1 MTKNNKLKKILI
13 TVGVI
18 VVVLAAVVGGLYL
31 SVSRTA
37 EIPSSDEAAVLVS
50 NAIDSMYGKNSAVA
64 KEISE
69 DIELKINDIE
79 QDGTGCLINV
89 TIDSADIG
97 TLLETHLDEIVALDN
112 GTVKSDELKASINE
126 KVVSLLPTTEKTT
139 ATVDI
144 ICADVDGTWKVY
156 KSEELA
162 DAVYPGLYKFNQD
175 NSESEVKAVKRLLT
189 LTDIKIDKSEPDTRN
204 WIQRSVDELKAQF
217 KLNFITDGR
226 WKMIV
231 NGLLTTLEITGVSL
245 VIGVVLG
252 IIVAAIRASFDK
264 NNDEMKKRGGIGY
277 GIMSFLN
284 GICKI
289 YLTVIRGTPVVVQ
302 VLIYYFIIFK
312 SLSNGTLVAM
322 LAFGINSGAYV
333 AEIFRGGIMSID
345 NGQFEAG
352 RSLGF
357 NYVQTMCH
365 VVIPQVFKAVLPT
378 LCNEFIAL
386 LKETSIV
393 GYVGEVDLTK
403 AGDLIRGRTFSAFM
417 PLILVAL
424 VYLALVMLLT
434 FLVSR
439 LERRLRKSERRH
451 E

>member
-1 MTKNNKLKKILI
+1 MTNNNKLKKILI

-18 VVVLAAVVGGLYL
+18 VVALAAVIGGLYL

-37 EIPSSDEAAVLVS
+37 AIPTNDEAVSLVS
-50 NAIDSMYGKNSAVA
+50 KAIDSMTGKNSAIA
-64 KEISE
+64 KEAVE
-69 DIELKINDIE
+69 GIELTVNDVE
-79 QDGTGCLINV
+79 HDGTGCLINV
-89 TIDSADIG
+89 TIKSADIG
-97 TLLETHLDEIVALDN
+97 ALLNDNIDEIVALDN
-112 GTVKSDELKASINE
+112 GNVKSDELKSSINDM
-126 KVVSLLPTTEKTT
+126 VVALLPKAEEKTT
-139 ATVDI
+139 TMDI
-144 ICADVDGTWKVY
+144 ICSDVDGKWQVY
-156 KSEELA
+156 KSEELS
-162 DAVYPGLYKFNQD
+162 DAVFPGLYEFNQEND
-175 NSESEVKAVKRLLT
+175 KTEVKAVKRLLT

-204 WIQRSVDELKAQF
+204 WIQRSLDDLKDQF
-217 KLNFITDGR
+217 RLNFITDGR

-245 VIGVVLG
+245 VIGVIVG
-252 IIVAAIRASFDK
+252 IVVAAIRSSFDK

-284 GICKI
+284 SICKL

-312 SLSNGTLVAM
+312 SVENGTLVAM

-357 NYVQTMCH
+357 NYVQTMFH

-417 PLILVAL
+417 PLIVVAL